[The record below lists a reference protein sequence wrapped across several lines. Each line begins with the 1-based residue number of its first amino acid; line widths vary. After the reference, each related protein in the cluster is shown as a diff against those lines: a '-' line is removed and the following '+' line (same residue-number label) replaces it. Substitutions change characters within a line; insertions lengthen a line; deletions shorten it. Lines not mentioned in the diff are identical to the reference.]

1 MLDKPLTEEQADR
14 LAKVLRMTIPDH
26 DLEVSM

>member
-1 MLDKPLTEEQADR
+1 MLEKLTEEQADR